1 MHFESTKCVKM
12 CLGPGLRPRSD
23 CDACSTFTGPST
35 RFLEVGR
42 LREGEGKKKEGK
54 RSEKVKKEKEKEGFS
69 IYVLQ

>member
-1 MHFESTKCVKM
+1 M

-42 LREGEGKKKEGK
+42 LREGEGKKKKGKEVK
-54 RSEKVKKEKEKEGFS
+54 RSKRRKRKRDFQYTFCNDMAGVF
-69 IYVLQ
+69 YW